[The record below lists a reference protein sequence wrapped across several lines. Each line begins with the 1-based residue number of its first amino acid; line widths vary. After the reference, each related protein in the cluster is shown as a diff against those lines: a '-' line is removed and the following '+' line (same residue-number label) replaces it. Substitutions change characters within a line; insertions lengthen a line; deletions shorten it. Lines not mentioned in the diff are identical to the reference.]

1 MSRKAIAA
9 LLLAVAVGSASA
21 ILCPTTSKYNGCMPD
36 GCLGIPTSRRTMD
49 VVCDACG
56 EGYVLAYGGT
66 KDAKCGEYA
75 SSTAAA
81 EAAPAAQLQVD
92 T

>member
-1 MSRKAIAA
+1 MARKAIAA
-9 LLLAVAVGSASA
+9 LFLAVAVGSASA

-66 KDAKCGEYA
+66 KDAKCGEYD
-75 SSTAAA
+75 SSITAAA
-81 EAAPAAQLQVD
+81 LVQVN
-92 T
+92 